1 MFICSGSRIGLGHAL
16 YFFGSFSHPLTRKEA
31 IVTRESKLAL
41 IIGFVLVL
49 VVGVLVSDHFSQANT
64 MSLDLQAPEDAR
76 VIAPLADLGQR
87 EEQRLDSALDQA
99 MGDRRDARAHASMP
113 TTQPSKRSAGPVMI
127 SKRSAGPVMI
137 SNSSEAASKAK
148 TRANPGSS
156 ILDRAMDHVQEIEL
170 PRAAQLA
177 PRATRANPRPLPE
190 TPLGRYEVVAGDTL
204 IGIARR
210 TLGDGRRWTEIHRLN
225 ADVLGPDAILKIGME
240 LKLPRDARADGSQSN
255 TTQRSGASAKTY
267 TVVSGDTL
275 GEISMKLLG
284 TSRRADEIAEFN
296 GLESANDIRI
306 GMTLKIPAR

>member
-1 MFICSGSRIGLGHAL
+1 M
-16 YFFGSFSHPLTRKEA
+16 
-31 IVTRESKLAL
+31 TRESKLAL

-64 MSLDLQAPEDAR
+64 MSLDLQTPEVAQ

-87 EEQRLDSALDQA
+87 EEQRLDSVLDQA
-99 MGDRRDARAHASMP
+99 MEDRRDARVRASTPSM
-113 TTQPSKRSAGPVMI
+113 QPG
-127 SKRSAGPVMI
+127 KRSAGPVMI
-137 SNSSEAASKAK
+137 SNSSEAANKVR
-148 TRANPGSS
+148 TRTNSASS

-170 PRAAQLA
+170 PSAAQIA
-177 PRATRANPRPLPE
+177 PRATRTNPRPLPE
-190 TPLGRYEVVAGDTL
+190 TPLGKHKVVAGDTL

-240 LKLPRDARADGSQSN
+240 LKLPRDARGDESQSN
-255 TTQRSGASAKTY
+255 TTQRSVSSTKTY

-284 TSRRADEIAEFN
+284 TSRRADEIAELN